1 MVSDFYR
8 KHSSAF
14 LLLCLAVLPVLTI
27 CGELVQSN
35 NDIETWLPRDS
46 EVRRQYDSFCQTFG
60 ADETILVAFERP
72 FPEAERLQAA
82 AGRIGG
88 LDGVKSCWTYHQFL
102 DAMLA
107 NSVSEQTAK
116 DRLVNLMAC
125 RDNSLETM
133 LVSLNESGVDNRAQ
147 TVGQIRDQLAYV
159 QLDHAV
165 LAGGPVVGTQLDRL
179 GSRKRASVL
188 FSLTML
194 ICLVLLYYNVGCWKT
209 SGALMLANILC
220 IELTLSALWVTG
232 QDMNFILS
240 SLPVMV
246 MVFTTAAA
254 IHFIGHF
261 RHAWPAADAIGQAM
275 SKVIR
280 PSAFATIT
288 TVIGLVSLAVSDIGP
303 IPAFGTAAAAGTVF
317 SFLIGVFVTPAILLG
332 IGYQPRPASG
342 TESRLERTAMLIV
355 NRPLHVLIP
364 GLAITGLCAFGVL
377 RLQSLIS
384 PLDFLPNND
393 PVLADTKRITRSLTS
408 PTSIEAVVDFQ
419 DERSTFVERLR
430 SVRAIEE
437 QLEEQSNICH
447 VLSLADFFPE
457 ELSDQTLSLTRL
469 SAAAGRSG
477 GGVNGLM
484 TDGTRLWRISMRL
497 HDDEPAAVA
506 ETMNALQH
514 AFDDQPIT
522 FTGLAPL
529 LEEAQGQI
537 FEGFWKS
544 FASAFV
550 LITIVMILA
559 LRSISAG
566 LVAMIPNLTPILLVF
581 GTLGW
586 ADYAIDIGI
595 MMTASIALGLAV
607 DGTFHFLFSYRDCRL
622 ARGCRYRAVRK
633 ALLQTGMP
641 IISSAIISG
650 TGLLALGLSPFK
662 PTMRFG
668 VLMFCLL
675 TAALIG
681 DLILLPAFLALG
693 AKRNR
698 NAGRKP
704 QTHDAAQR
712 AAA

>member
-8 KHSSAF
+8 KHSTT
-14 LLLCLAVLPVLTI
+14 LLLFCIAALPVLTI
-27 CGELVQSN
+27 CGERVQSN

-46 EVRRQYDSFCQTFG
+46 DVRRQYDSFCRTFG

-72 FPEAERLQAA
+72 FPAPQRLEAA
-82 AGRIGG
+82 AGRIAG
-88 LDGVKSCWTYHQFL
+88 LDGVSTCWTYHQFL

-107 NSVSEQTAK
+107 NSVAEETAK
-116 DRLVNLMAC
+116 QRLVNLMAC

-133 LVSLNESGVDNRAQ
+133 LVSLNETGVDTRAA
-147 TVGQIRDQLAYV
+147 TVGDIREQLAYV
-159 QLDHAV
+159 GLDHAV
-165 LAGGPVVGTQLDRL
+165 LAGGPVVGTQLDQL

-209 SGALMLANILC
+209 SAALMLANVLC
-220 IELTLSALWVTG
+220 IEMTLSVLWVAG

-254 IHFIGHF
+254 IHFIGHY
-261 RHAWPAADAIGQAM
+261 RHEWPASNAIGRAM
-275 SKVIR
+275 ARVIR
-280 PSAFATIT
+280 PSAFATVT

-303 IPAFGTAAAAGTVF
+303 IPTFGTAAAVGTVF
-317 SFLIGVFVTPAILLG
+317 SFVVGVFVTPAILLG
-332 IGYQPRPASG
+332 IRYQPRPLSG
-342 TESRLERTAMLIV
+342 TESRLERTAMFIV
-355 NRPLHVLIP
+355 NRPLRVLVP
-364 GLAITGLCAFGVL
+364 GLALTAVCAVGVL
-377 RLQSLIS
+377 RLESLIS
-384 PLDFLPNND
+384 PLDFLPDND
-393 PVLADTKRITRSLTS
+393 PVLADTLLISESLTS
-408 PTSIEAVVDFQ
+408 PTSIEVVVDFG
-419 DERSTFVERLR
+419 STGTSFVDRLR
-430 SVRAIEE
+430 RVRGWEN
-437 QLEEQSNICH
+437 QLEQQPNICH

-457 ELSDQTLSLTRL
+457 QLTDETLSLSSL
-469 SAAAGRSG
+469 SASAGRSD
-477 GGVNGLM
+477 GVSGLM
-484 TDGTRLWRISMRL
+484 TDGTRLWRISLRL
-497 HDDEPAAVA
+497 HDDTPSAVA
-506 ETMNALQH
+506 QTMQTLQH
-514 AFDDQPIT
+514 QFAEEPLT

-537 FEGFWKS
+537 FDGFWKS

-559 LRSISAG
+559 LRSVSAG

-607 DGTFHFLFSYRDCRL
+607 DGTFHFLFSYRDCRI
-622 ARGCRYRAVRK
+622 ARGCRYRAVRQ
-633 ALLQTGMP
+633 ALLHTGLP

-698 NAGRKP
+698 HAPRLTDSADAEQRNA
-704 QTHDAAQR
+704 A
-712 AAA
+712 